1 MKKIFVIAAMFFVCF
16 PVIAQTQ
23 TVKIWPIVFCSTDD
37 ENIGAS
43 CENDKERFV
52 KELGIIETALGKG
65 CEVDWMNVY
74 TGEEC
79 SKPNLES
86 AISGLRCGTNDV
98 VIFYYSGHGVHAKAD
113 EASGW
118 LPQMCLKYKSYDQD
132 KFVPVK
138 TVRDKL
144 LPKNARLV
152 IILTDCCNNEKEWV
166 TVKGLIDKDG
176 GNPKLD
182 AINVEYLKKLFYNS
196 KGTVIATSSKRGQTS
211 LGPKSGGLF
220 SISFWDELYRIEQGQ
235 GKPNWKS
242 LMEETKKRTMN
253 KASSFGA
260 QQEPVCDVNV
270 GGDGGN
276 DVIINNNN
284 DNINNNNNNI
294 VVISLDQEIS
304 DAFKKIV
311 NTSYSRNDRLAMVD
325 GIAQRLFTSDAKVI
339 TVGRNLET
347 KIGLPMP
354 ISKYLEELA
363 LSKTVK
369 GVNIVRASKNSAGKF
384 TQITISEIR

>member
-1 MKKIFVIAAMFFVCF
+1 MKKIFVIAAMLSLCF
-16 PVIAQTQ
+16 YIPLKAQN
-23 TVKIWPIVFCSTDD
+23 VKIWPIVFCNTDD
-37 ENIGAS
+37 ESIGES
-43 CENDKERFV
+43 CDSDKERFV

-86 AISGLRCGTNDV
+86 AISGLRCGANDV
-98 VIFYYSGHGVHAKAD
+98 VIFYYSGHGVHAIAD
-113 EASGW
+113 DASGW

-132 KFVPVK
+132 KFVPV
-138 TVRDKL
+138 TAVRDKL
-144 LPKNARLV
+144 LTKNARLV

-176 GNPKLD
+176 GSPKLD
-182 AINVEYLKKLFYNS
+182 AINVEYLRKLFYNS

-220 SISFWDELYRIEQGQ
+220 SISFWDEIYRIEQGQ
-235 GKPNWKS
+235 GTPSWKS
-242 LMEETKKRTMN
+242 LMEATKKRTVN

-260 QQEPVCDVNV
+260 KQEPVCDVNV
-270 GGDGGN
+270 DGDGGN

-284 DNINNNNNNI
+284 NNNNI
-294 VVISLDQEIS
+294 VVISLDHELS

-311 NTSYSRNDRLAMVD
+311 NNSYTRNDRLAMVD
-325 GIAQRLFTSDAKVI
+325 GIVQRLFTSDAKVI

-369 GVNIVRASKNSAGKF
+369 GVNIVRVSKNSAGKF

>member
-1 MKKIFVIAAMFFVCF
+1 MKKIFVIIVMLSLCF
-16 PVIAQTQ
+16 CVPVKAQN
-23 TVKIWPIVFCSTDD
+23 VKIWPIVFCNTDD

-43 CENDKERFV
+43 CDNDKERFV

-65 CEVDWMNVY
+65 CEVDWMNIY
-74 TGEEC
+74 TGGEC

-86 AISGLRCGTNDV
+86 AISGLRCSTNDV

-113 EASGW
+113 DASGW

-132 KFVPVK
+132 KYVPVT

-144 LPKNARLV
+144 LTKNARLV
-152 IILTDCCNNEKEWV
+152 IILTDCCNDEKEWV

-182 AINVEYLKKLFYNS
+182 AINVDYLKKLFYTS
-196 KGTVIATSSKRGQTS
+196 KGTVVATSSKRGQTS
-211 LGPKSGGLF
+211 LGPISGGLF
-220 SISFWDELYRIEQGQ
+220 SISFWDEIYRIEQGQ
-235 GKPNWKS
+235 GTPNWQS
-242 LMEETKKRTMN
+242 LMEATKKRTMN

-260 QQEPVCDVNV
+260 KQEPVYDVNV
-270 GGDGGN
+270 DGDN

-284 DNINNNNNNI
+284 NNNNDI
-294 VVISLDQEIS
+294 VVISLDQELS

-311 NTSYSRNDRLAMVD
+311 NNSYSRYDRLAMVD
-325 GIAQRLFTSDAKVI
+325 EIVQRLFTSDAKVI

-347 KIGLPMP
+347 KIGLPML
-354 ISKYLEELA
+354 INKYLEELA

-369 GVNIVRASKNSAGKF
+369 GVNIVRANKNSAGKF

>member
-1 MKKIFVIAAMFFVCF
+1 MKKIFVITVMLSLCF
-16 PVIAQTQ
+16 YVSVKAQD
-23 TVKIWPIVFCSTDD
+23 VKIWPIVFCNTDD
-37 ENIGAS
+37 EDIGVS
-43 CENDKERFV
+43 CDNDKERFV

-86 AISGLRCGTNDV
+86 AISGLRCGANDV

-113 EASGW
+113 DASGW

-132 KFVPVK
+132 KFVPV
-138 TVRDKL
+138 TMVRDKL
-144 LPKNARLV
+144 QTKNARLV
-152 IILTDCCNNEKEWV
+152 VILTDCCNDEKEWV

-182 AINVEYLKKLFYNS
+182 AINIEYLKKLFYNS

-220 SISFWDELYRIEQGQ
+220 SISFWDEIYRIEQGQ
-235 GKPNWKS
+235 GTPNWKS
-242 LMEETKKRTMN
+242 LMEATKKRTMN

-260 QQEPVCDVNV
+260 KQEPVCDVNV
-270 GGDGGN
+270 DGGN
-276 DVIINNNN
+276 DVIINNN
-284 DNINNNNNNI
+284 NNNNNNI
-294 VVISLDQEIS
+294 VVISLDQELS

-311 NTSYSRNDRLAMVD
+311 NNSYSRNDRLGMVD
-325 GIAQRLFTSDAKVI
+325 GIVQKLFSSDAKVI

-347 KIGLPMP
+347 KIGLPTP
-354 ISKYLEELA
+354 INEYLEELA

-369 GVNIVRASKNSAGKF
+369 GVNIVRGSKNSAGKF

>member
-1 MKKIFVIAAMFFVCF
+1 MKKVFVIGFILSLCFFA
-16 PVIAQTQ
+16 PAKAQN
-23 TVKIWPIVFCSTDD
+23 VKIWPIVFCNTDD
-37 ENIGAS
+37 ESIGES

-79 SKPNLES
+79 SKPSLES

-113 EASGW
+113 DASGW

-132 KFVPVK
+132 KFVSV
-138 TVRDKL
+138 TWVRDKL
-144 LPKNARLV
+144 AIKNARLV
-152 IILTDCCNNEKEWV
+152 IILTDCCNDEKEWV

-182 AINVEYLKKLFYNS
+182 AINVEYLKKLFYSS

-220 SISFWDELYRIEQGQ
+220 SISFWDEIYRIEQGQ
-235 GKPNWKS
+235 GTPNWKS
-242 LMEETKKRTMN
+242 LMEATKKRTMN

-260 QQEPVCDVNV
+260 QQEPVCDINV
-270 GGDGGN
+270 DGDGGN
-276 DVIINNNN
+276 NVIINN
-284 DNINNNNNNI
+284 NNNNNNI
-294 VVISLDQEIS
+294 VVISTDQELS
-304 DAFKKIV
+304 NAFKKIV
-311 NTSYSRNDRLAMVD
+311 NNSINSSDRLAMVD

-339 TVGRNLET
+339 MVGRNLET

-369 GVNIVRASKNSAGKF
+369 GVNIVRASKNGAGKF

>member
-1 MKKIFVIAAMFFVCF
+1 MKKIFVITVILSLCF
-16 PVIAQTQ
+16 HIPVKAQN
-23 TVKIWPIVFCSTDD
+23 VKIWPIVFCNTDD
-37 ENIGAS
+37 ENIGTS

-52 KELGIIETALGKG
+52 KELGIIEAALGKG

-74 TGEEC
+74 TGGEC
-79 SKPNLES
+79 SKSNLES
-86 AISGLRCGTNDV
+86 AISGLRCGANDV

-113 EASGW
+113 DASGW
-118 LPQMCLKYKSYDQD
+118 LPQMCLKYQSYDQD
-132 KFVPVK
+132 KFVPV
-138 TVRDKL
+138 TMVRDKL
-144 LPKNARLV
+144 LAKNARLV
-152 IILTDCCNNEKEWV
+152 IILTDCCNDEKEWV

-182 AINVEYLKKLFYNS
+182 AINIEYLKKLFYNS

-220 SISFWDELYRIEQGQ
+220 SISFWDEIYRIEQGQ
-235 GKPNWKS
+235 GTPSWKS
-242 LMEETKKRTMN
+242 LMEATKKRTMS

-260 QQEPVCDVNV
+260 EQEPVCDVDV
-270 GGDGGN
+270 DGDGGN
-276 DVIINNNN
+276 NVIINNN
-284 DNINNNNNNI
+284 NNNNNNI
-294 VVISLDQEIS
+294 VVISLDQELS

-311 NTSYSRNDRLAMVD
+311 NNSYSRNDRLAMVD
-325 GIAQRLFTSDAKVI
+325 GIVQRLFTSDAKVI

-347 KIGLPMP
+347 KIGLPMS